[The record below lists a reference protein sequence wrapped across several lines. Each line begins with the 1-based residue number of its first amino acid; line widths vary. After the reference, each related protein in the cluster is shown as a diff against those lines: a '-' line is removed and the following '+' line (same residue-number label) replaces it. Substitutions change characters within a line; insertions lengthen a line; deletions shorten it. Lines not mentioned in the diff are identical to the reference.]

1 MFGLSNLMILVIVFA
16 VFYFLILRPAS
27 RKKKKQ
33 AQLIATLKPGDE
45 VMTVAGIKGTV
56 LAKGETQMTLEIAQ
70 GVRVDVD
77 NAKIESRVEKTGET
91 PAADPRPV
99 SPSNACPQCGSPF
112 KPGERF
118 CGQCGKSL
126 SS

>member
-1 MFGLSNLMILVIVFA
+1 MSGLSNLMTLVIILA
-16 VFYFLILRPAS
+16 VIYFIVLRPAS

-56 LAKGETQMTLEIAQ
+56 VAKGETQTTLEIAQ
-70 GVRVDVD
+70 GVRVDVH
-77 NAKIESRVEKTGET
+77 NTKIESRVEKTGET

-99 SPSNACPQCGSPF
+99 SRSNVCPQCGTPF

-118 CGQCGKSL
+118 CGQCGKPL
-126 SS
+126 SA

>member
-1 MFGLSNLMILVIVFA
+1 MSGLSNLMSIVIILA
-16 VFYFLILRPAS
+16 VFYFIIIRPAS

-33 AQLIATLKPGDE
+33 AQLVATLKPGDE
-45 VMTVAGIKGTV
+45 VMTVAGIKGTIA
-56 LAKGETQMTLEIAQ
+56 AKGETQMTLEIAQ

-77 NAKIESRVEKTGET
+77 NTKIESRIEGSNET
-91 PAADPRPV
+91 PAADPGPV
-99 SPSNACPQCGSPF
+99 PRSNTCPQCGSPF

-126 SS
+126 SA

>member
-1 MFGLSNLMILVIVFA
+1 MSGLSNLMILVIVFA
-16 VFYFLILRPAS
+16 VFYFVVLRPAS

-45 VMTVAGIKGTV
+45 VMTVAGIKGIV
-56 LAKGETQMTLEIAQ
+56 LTKGETQMTLEIAQ

-77 NAKIESRVEKTGET
+77 NTKIESRVERTGEP

-99 SPSNACPQCGSPF
+99 SRLNACPQCGTSF
-112 KPGERF
+112 KPDEHF

-126 SS
+126 SA